1 MDTYDILLY
10 GSYLLI
16 AIGAFVSI
24 VMPLVKSLDNPKS
37 LLKTVV
43 GIVGIAVL
51 FFIAY
56 SISSNEVLPK
66 FEADPFNLTPTGSQF
81 VGGMLITTYVLA
93 VVALVG
99 IVFTELNKAIK

>member
-16 AIGAFVSI
+16 LIGAI
-24 VMPLVKSLDNPKS
+24 LAIALPLINSLDDPKS
-37 LLKTVV
+37 LLLTAASIV
-43 GIVGIAVL
+43 GIVVL

-66 FEADPFNLTPTGSQF
+66 FEAKPFNLTPQGSQV
-81 VGGMLITTYVLA
+81 VGGMLITTYILSLITIGSI
-93 VVALVG
+93 LV
-99 IVFTELNKAIK
+99 TEVTKAIK

>member
-24 VMPLVKSLDNPKS
+24 VMPLIKSLDNPKS

-43 GIVGIAVL
+43 GIVGILVL

-56 SISSNEVLPK
+56 SVSSSEVLPK
-66 FEADPFNLTPTGSQF
+66 FEADPFNLTPAGSQL
-81 VGGMLITTYVLA
+81 VGGMLITTYILA
-93 VVALVG
+93 ITALAG
-99 IVFTELNKAIK
+99 IVVTEFNKAIK

>member
-10 GSYLLI
+10 AGYLLV
-16 AIGAFVSI
+16 AVWALFAV
-24 VMPLVKSLDNPKS
+24 VMPLIKSLDNPKS

-43 GIVGIAVL
+43 GIVGIVIL

-93 VVALVG
+93 IIALVG

>member
-16 AIGAFVSI
+16 ILGAVVAIL
-24 VMPLVKSLDNPKS
+24 MPLIKSLDNPKS

-43 GIVGIAVL
+43 GIVAIVVL

-66 FEADPFNLTPTGSQF
+66 FEAEPFNLTPALSKM
-81 VGGMLITTYVLA
+81 VGGMLITTYFLA
-93 VVALVG
+93 ILAIG
-99 IVFTELNKAIK
+99 SIVMTELNKAIK

>member
-16 AIGAFVSI
+16 AVGAFVAI
-24 VMPLVKSLDNPKS
+24 VMPLIKSLDNPKS

-66 FEADPFNLTPTGSQF
+66 FEADPFNLTPGSSQL
-81 VGGMLITTYVLA
+81 VGGMLITTYILA
-93 VVALVG
+93 IVALVG

>member
-16 AIGAFVSI
+16 AIGAV
-24 VMPLVKSLDNPKS
+24 VAVLMPLIKSLDDPKS
-37 LLKTVV
+37 LLKTA
-43 GIVGIAVL
+43 GAIVGIAVL

-56 SISSNEVLPK
+56 SISGNEVLPK
-66 FEADPFNLTPTGSQF
+66 FEASPFNLTPAGSQI

-93 VVALVG
+93 IFALG
-99 IVFTELNKAIK
+99 SIVLTEVTKAIK